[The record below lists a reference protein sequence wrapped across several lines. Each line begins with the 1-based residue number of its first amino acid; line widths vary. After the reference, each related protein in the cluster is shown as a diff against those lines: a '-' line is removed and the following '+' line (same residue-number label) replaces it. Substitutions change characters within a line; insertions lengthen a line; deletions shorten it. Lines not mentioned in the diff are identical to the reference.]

1 VGFVLLKSVERAFDR
16 VWKRNA
22 DVVDC
27 LSGWWVAGDVS
38 LVDADGVG
46 EADGV
51 DRFEVGAQVVGDVR
65 KRDRLLFEELHTPLA
80 E

>member
-1 VGFVLLKSVERAFDR
+1 VGLVLLKSVERAFDR
-16 VWKRNA
+16 VWKRDA

-46 EADGV
+46 ETDGI
-51 DRFEVGAQVVGDVR
+51 DRFEVVGQVVGDVR
-65 KRDRLLFEELHTPLA
+65 KGDGLLFEELRTPLV